1 MDAAGK
7 ALLLEV
13 NTHPSFAWDTSIDA
27 TIKRPAMAGCM
38 AIVCNQSIPQTL
50 PCITEFNRGG
60 ALSLLDKDGL
70 PKPESLRRNLSWVQD
85 LYTEVGFPRLQDHK
99 HAALGTEVRLVAAA
113 PGNSCILR
121 AREHDNVCELHL
133 REMLTCVCV
142 ACAGV

>member
-50 PCITEFNRGG
+50 PCITEFNCGG
-60 ALSLLDKDGL
+60 ALSLLDKEGL

-85 LYTEVGFPRLQDHK
+85 LYTELEFPRLQH
-99 HAALGTEVRLVAAA
+99 HSHVALGTEVHLVAAA
-113 PGNSCILR
+113 QGDLCIL
-121 AREHDNVCELHL
+121 
-133 REMLTCVCV
+133 
-142 ACAGV
+142 